1 MSRYKVVKPKDL
13 KYEKLK
19 KRERI
24 RKTVDFSYLGI
35 MLLFIVICGF
45 NQAKDSVIGW
55 MLIAMGAVSAPCAAF
70 HIYIDV
76 NKWKPLFWY
85 DAPELRQLADSKMRE
100 KDLEKDRVFRTIETV
115 AFVLFS
121 IGLPIEGILKLI

>member
-1 MSRYKVVKPKDL
+1 MSRHKVVKPKDL

-45 NQAKDSVIGW
+45 NQGSDFVIGW
-55 MLIAMGAVSAPCAAF
+55 MLIAMGVVSALCAAF

-85 DAPELRQLADSKMRE
+85 DSPEFRQYADSKMRE
-100 KDLEKDRVFRTIETV
+100 NDLEKDKFFRTIETV
-115 AFVLFS
+115 ALIIFS
-121 IGLPIEGILKLI
+121 IGLPIEGVLKLL